1 MASDQTSSQD
11 VPSSWVLGASQSHHA
26 DPHVAHFCLGL
37 IPRSLPLTSLW
48 WLAEEKGWV
57 EDVESP

>member
-11 VPSSWVLGASQSHHA
+11 VPSSWVLGAAQSHHA

-37 IPRSLPLTSLW
+37 ILRSLPLTSLW
-48 WLAEEKGWV
+48 WLAEEKGG
-57 EDVESP
+57 